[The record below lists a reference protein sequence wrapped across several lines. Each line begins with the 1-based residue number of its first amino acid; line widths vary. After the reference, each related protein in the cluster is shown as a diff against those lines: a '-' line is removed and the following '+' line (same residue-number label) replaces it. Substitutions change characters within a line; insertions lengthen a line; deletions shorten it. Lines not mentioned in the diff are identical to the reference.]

1 MLHHALN
8 APGGEDDDDDEQAID
23 EESGTIKLKAEDKT
37 SAGDNLTFL
46 KSRLTWDKGDDGRE
60 RVLDADGNG

>member
-1 MLHHALN
+1 MLHHIMAT
-8 APGGEDDDDDEQAID
+8 AKQPQEIDDGQL
-23 EESGTIKLKAEDKT
+23 TLRAEDKT

-46 KSRLTWDKGDDGRE
+46 KSQLTWDLGEDGKE

>member
-8 APGGEDDDDDEQAID
+8 APGGEDEDGEQAID

>member
-8 APGGEDDDDDEQAID
+8 APGGADDDDEQAID